1 MIYVGIDI
9 AKTNH
14 YASIVNSSTGEV
26 LENPFLVTNNKHG
39 FDSYTKDSFGQE
51 GQIRLANCLIGL
63 DKKGVKWMMTNHN
76 TSLIQTLYKDFQ
88 IIPIVTNRNIN
99 SKGNKRKNSGKEVI
113 VINYE
118 K

>member
-1 MIYVGIDI
+1 
-9 AKTNH
+9 
-14 YASIVNSSTGEV
+14 
-26 LENPFLVTNNKHG
+26 
-39 FDSYTKDSFGQE
+39 
-51 GQIRLANCLIGL
+51 
-63 DKKGVKWMMTNHN
+63 MMTNHN
-76 TSLIQTLYKDFQ
+76 TSLIQALYKDFQ